1 MKKYIILTFVA
12 GISFVVGQALKT
24 HEVEIESITV
34 GIQGDPA
41 SSEPQNKEEIP
52 VAVTLT
58 KYQLAKM
65 LDILEDERGYGR
77 PADPQD
83 AFTFTSIAKR
93 SVARN
98 SPAYSISS
106 THLAKKPISDD

>member
-1 MKKYIILTFVA
+1 MKKYIIIMFVA
-12 GISFVVGQALKT
+12 GIGFVLGQALKT

-41 SSEPQNKEEIP
+41 SGKPQKKEEIP
-52 VAVTLT
+52 VTVTLT

-65 LDILEDERGYGR
+65 LEILEEENSYGR

-83 AFTFTSIAKR
+83 TYTFY
-93 SVARN
+93 SVAKSYADSKEYN
-98 SPAYSISS
+98 ISS
-106 THLAKKPISDD
+106 THLAKRLIK